1 MSKNGAP
8 VQTLIMVKEPLV
20 EMFQDRIW
28 IPNHDPEWPVRFPDL
43 TPCDFFLLGY
53 MEGKVFSTP
62 PATIEELRERIVREF
77 DLLKRRPAMVRSA
90 MRHMES
96 RVNLCIEREGQH
108 VEGHV
113 VP

>member
-1 MSKNGAP
+1 
-8 VQTLIMVKEPLV
+8 MVKKLLIG
-20 EMFQDRIW
+20 MFQDDVV
-28 IPNHDPEWPVRFPDL
+28 IPNHDTEWPARSQDL
-43 TPCDFFLLGY
+43 TPCDYFLWGY
-53 MEGKVFSTP
+53 MKGKVFSTP